1 MVAEPAERL
10 VCIAAA
16 VLARPA
22 ARFAGVRW
30 DDIHARFG
38 KGYLDT
44 YLVVLTLACTFLPLS
59 WPWSAGC
66 SSAMIR
72 RWRTPS
78 PIPCPVASAS
88 PPTRRRQTHRGG
100 RPRCA
105 RWGGNARPARRP
117 HHAGFWRA
125 PPPPPPRPAGKPALP
140 VSRRSQGCPVGKA
153 PWLASDLPAASAYS
167 PASELL
173 CRPYPSA
180 CRSPLAGDAPATGQ
194 GIGDSARQRRIM
206 ALLQPADQG
215 QDKGK
220 KVQAKVKTTR

>member
-88 PPTRRRQTHRGG
+88 PASGLLQADGYGRHR
-100 RPRCA
+100 
-105 RWGGNARPARRP
+105 
-117 HHAGFWRA
+117 
-125 PPPPPPRPAGKPALP
+125 
-140 VSRRSQGCPVGKA
+140 SS
-153 PWLASDLPAASAYS
+153 
-167 PASELL
+167 
-173 CRPYPSA
+173 
-180 CRSPLAGDAPATGQ
+180 LAGE
-194 GIGDSARQRRIM
+194 
-206 ALLQPADQG
+206 
-215 QDKGK
+215 
-220 KVQAKVKTTR
+220 

>member
-59 WPWSAGC
+59 WPWSIGC

-88 PPTRRRQTHRGG
+88 PASGLLQADGYGRHR
-100 RPRCA
+100 
-105 RWGGNARPARRP
+105 
-117 HHAGFWRA
+117 
-125 PPPPPPRPAGKPALP
+125 
-140 VSRRSQGCPVGKA
+140 SS
-153 PWLASDLPAASAYS
+153 
-167 PASELL
+167 
-173 CRPYPSA
+173 
-180 CRSPLAGDAPATGQ
+180 LAGE
-194 GIGDSARQRRIM
+194 
-206 ALLQPADQG
+206 
-215 QDKGK
+215 
-220 KVQAKVKTTR
+220 